1 MNERIAWIALGI
13 LVLILIL
20 RPIVEKKPV
29 KYLDIHEEVA
39 SGDIE
44 AVEHYI
50 SSGEDLQK
58 RDAFGLT
65 PLHIA
70 ASYGQAEMVEML
82 LEAGAEPNATDR
94 GNLTPLDKAF
104 QGKNDAPPGTHVP
117 GSDYEKTIK
126 LLREHGASTSDT

>member
-1 MNERIAWIALGI
+1 MNDRIAWIALAV

-20 RPIVEKKPV
+20 RPIVQKEPV
-29 KYLDIHEEVA
+29 EYLDIHEEVA

-50 SSGEDLQK
+50 ASGEDLQK
-58 RDAFGLT
+58 TDPFGLT

-70 ASYGQAEMVEML
+70 ASYGQAEMVQML
-82 LEAGAEPNATDR
+82 LEAGANPHANDK
-94 GNLTPLDKAF
+94 GGFTPLDKAR
-104 QGKNDAPPGTHVP
+104 QAADHAPPGTHVP

-126 LLREHGASTSDT
+126 LLEEHGPSPSDS